1 METWW
6 CGGDG
11 VCLVKQ
17 PSPSEAP
24 AMAAG
29 DSLLPGSEEADLHQA
44 LCSGRQGA
52 LGTAS
57 PRDDSRMYPVPS
69 SPATHHPLPS
79 CHPPPPPPLTHESA
93 ASPWR
98 PRDLSLLQA
107 QRFVGPLSF
116 P

>member
-24 AMAAG
+24 VMAA
-29 DSLLPGSEEADLHQA
+29 DDALLPSSEEAAAHQA
-44 LCSGRQGA
+44 LCSGKQGA

-69 SPATHHPLPS
+69 SPATHHSLPR
-79 CHPPPPPPLTHESA
+79 CHTHTHTRESA
-93 ASPWR
+93 PSPWR
-98 PRDLSLLQA
+98 PRDLSVLQA
-107 QRFVGPLSF
+107 QRFVGPLSC